1 MHPTQSLNTD
11 GASDLSST
19 YPLRWEGNMSDGIGT
34 TGGPGPGAVL
44 CANADEIWLKGRR
57 GDFHLPRKAVLRIGR
72 SGFYPWFF
80 RGILI
85 RHNVPGCPSDLK
97 FGPWTTS
104 SCEILL
110 QLKSLGYPTG

>member
-1 MHPTQSLNTD
+1 MIASQTPSSDRSSNLSNTY
-11 GASDLSST
+11 S
-19 YPLRWEGNMSDGIGT
+19 LRWEGHMCDGVGT
-34 TGGPGPGAVL
+34 TAGPEPGAVL

-57 GDFHLPRKAVLRIGR
+57 GDFHLPRKAVIRIGR
-72 SGFYPWFF
+72 SRFYPWFF